1 MPPRAPD
8 PDSDKYKRQPVSEVG
23 EAGAPTIR
31 VPNVPL
37 DENDMPFCGKER
49 MPANRFIITFASSRW
64 FRPGGRYLTRGEIA
78 GIVRVM
84 YAGEDISS
92 NLWRVIKSV
101 EDDWRQSTLIL
112 ETLAD
117 EDREDLCIQVAY
129 HFKELVTQDLEAR
142 KTYELLKGLSV

>member
-1 MPPRAPD
+1 
-8 PDSDKYKRQPVSEVG
+8 
-23 EAGAPTIR
+23 
-31 VPNVPL
+31 
-37 DENDMPFCGKER
+37 
-49 MPANRFIITFASSRW
+49 
-64 FRPGGRYLTRGEIA
+64 
-78 GIVRVM
+78 M

-117 EDREDLCIQVAY
+117 EDRENLCIQVAY
-129 HFKELVTQDLEAR
+129 HFKELVTQDLEAQ